1 MRLRELTAPRRLTV
15 AVPAK
20 VGIQAC
26 LFKLGFGFHFRQA
39 KQLILLVIACA
50 MLFAPRFAGAELLRV
65 ALSTKD
71 FGYLPLFVGMRSG
84 LFAQEGVE
92 IQWIQVSTNV
102 VVTAL
107 LSGEI
112 DVAGIAGSSMRAA
125 ARGAPLKAN
134 FFPYSKSLFVLMG
147 APEIKRVQDLRGK
160 VIGTTA
166 PGATTELAAA
176 IVLEHYGLDPKRE
189 VSFRVVGGADT
200 SIAAMKS
207 GLVQAR
213 AFNPDAAFL
222 LKKQG
227 FSELAVLADFGPW
240 PWAGYSTSDA
250 HLLNRRDK
258 LKRWTRVMVKSLQ
271 FMLNRREETY
281 KIAQAEFGH
290 PRDVT
295 EAAANVCAQAIDAE
309 NPGGATEES
318 LRKNIDLT
326 ITGPLKLSA
335 SPPLS
340 KLVDFSLLQE
350 VQKELGIAG
359 KK

>member
-1 MRLRELTAPRRLTV
+1 MIAFRNRVRLS
-15 AVPAK
+15 
-20 VGIQAC
+20 
-26 LFKLGFGFHFRQA
+26 
-39 KQLILLVIACA
+39 KQLLLLLGLALSLVI
-50 MLFAPRFAGAELLRV
+50 LAPCFVSAESLRV

-84 LFAQEGVE
+84 IFAQEGLD

-112 DVAGIAGSSMRAA
+112 DVAGIAGSSMRASS
-125 ARGAPLKAN
+125 RGAPLKATL
-134 FFPYSKSLFVLMG
+134 FPYSKSLFVLMG
-147 APEIKRVQDLRGK
+147 TPEIKSVQNLRGK
-160 VIGTTA
+160 IIGTTA
-166 PGATTELAAA
+166 PGATTEIAAA
-176 IVLEHYGLDPKRE
+176 MVLEHYGLDPKRD

-207 GLVQAR
+207 GLVNAR

-250 HLLNRRDK
+250 QLVNRRDK
-258 LKRWTRVMVKSLQ
+258 LKRWTRAMVKSLQ
-271 FMLNRREETY
+271 FMLNRRDETY

-290 PRDVT
+290 PRDIT
-295 EAAANVCAQAIDAE
+295 EAAANVCIKAIDPD
-309 NPGGATEES
+309 NPGGASDES

-326 ITGPLKLSA
+326 VTTPLKLGATPS
-335 SPPLS
+335 LS

-350 VQKELGIAG
+350 VQKELGIG
-359 KK
+359 QSK

>member
-1 MRLRELTAPRRLTV
+1 MIAFCNRVCRPKEPLTV
-15 AVPAK
+15 LALALAV
-20 VGIQAC
+20 
-26 LFKLGFGFHFRQA
+26 
-39 KQLILLVIACA
+39 VIFVPC
-50 MLFAPRFAGAELLRV
+50 FVNAELLRV

-84 LFAQEGVE
+84 IFAQEGLD

-102 VVTAL
+102 VVSAL

-112 DVAGIAGSSMRAA
+112 DVAGIAGSSMRAS

-147 APEIKRVQDLRGK
+147 APEIKKVQDLRGK
-160 VIGTTA
+160 IVGTTA
-166 PGATTELAAA
+166 PGATTEIAAA
-176 IVLEHYGLDPKRE
+176 MVLEHYGLDPKKD

-213 AFNPDAAFL
+213 AFNPDAAFV

-227 FSELAVLADFGPW
+227 FSELAVLADFGAW

-250 HLLNRRDK
+250 HLVNRRDK

-290 PRDVT
+290 PSDIT
-295 EAAANVCAQAIDAE
+295 ESAANVCIKAIDAE
-309 NPGGATEES
+309 NPGGASPES

-326 ITGPLKLSA
+326 ITGPLKLGA
-335 SPPLS
+335 TPPVS

-350 VQKELGIAG
+350 VQKELGIGG